1 MLENK
6 KPYDFPTNKLV
17 QEYDK
22 YTAVD
27 HEVWNILYT
36 QQMDDL
42 KGKATQDF
50 FIGLKLCGFESD
62 KIPYIK
68 NVNEHLKSA
77 TGWRTYVVPGLIAD
91 KPFFQYLANKRFP
104 VTTWIRK
111 KEELEYLEEP
121 DMFHDVFAHVPLLSI
136 QSFVDFVQGLAQIA
150 LDHIDNP
157 DAVELISRLYWF
169 TVEFGLIREDGN
181 LRIYGAGIL
190 SSIGESDYAIHH
202 KEVPR
207 YAYDVRHIM
216 RTPYYKHDFQKQYFV
231 IDSYE
236 QLYESL
242 GHIEEILK
250 EELLA
255 AK

>member
-104 VTTWIRK
+104 VTTWVRK

-136 QSFVDFVQGLAQIA
+136 QSFQ
-150 LDHIDNP
+150 
-157 DAVELISRLYWF
+157 RL
-169 TVEFGLIREDGN
+169 
-181 LRIYGAGIL
+181 
-190 SSIGESDYAIHH
+190 
-202 KEVPR
+202 
-207 YAYDVRHIM
+207 
-216 RTPYYKHDFQKQYFV
+216 
-231 IDSYE
+231 
-236 QLYESL
+236 
-242 GHIEEILK
+242 
-250 EELLA
+250 
-255 AK
+255 